1 MLQLPPCRAE
11 IRPDREHLRITSALK
26 HIDERSR
33 PAPFGDGVL
42 PDHVP
47 VSVEDQGASMFGQHL
62 SPYDI
67 SDVRVSRP
75 VTGVFAEEHA
85 KPLIG
90 QQSRAFT
97 ERTSRK
103 NLSYIG

>member
-1 MLQLPPCRAE
+1 
-11 IRPDREHLRITSALK
+11 
-26 HIDERSR
+26 
-33 PAPFGDGVL
+33 
-42 PDHVP
+42 
-47 VSVEDQGASMFGQHL
+47 MFGQHL